1 MSRRAF
7 LRPVPLR
14 LLALLALLAA
24 PLWLGA
30 CGVSG
35 TGSGYPPPT
44 VGSSY
49 DPYPAGD
56 DADAADAADEV
67 GAESAD
73 VEEAAPAEADA
84 ASDSAAEA
92 EGEAEGEGAAAAP
105 GDLGGRLLVV
115 GTDASYPPFE
125 TVDDSGA
132 IVGFDPD
139 LMNAICQLANC
150 VPEFRSTAWDGIFA
164 ALAAGEFDALM
175 SAITILPER
184 EAESGATFTRPYYQ
198 VGQVILAHQDSAL
211 ASLADLPAAIVG
223 VQTGTTGDLAA
234 TEDAGVPEANMRR
247 FDSNALAVQALLN
260 RDVDAVVSDDPTALN
275 YQQAHPEELRIVGEP
290 FTVEQY
296 GILVRDDEP
305 EVLAALNQAIERLQ
319 DSGVIEGLEASWI
332 QSAAE

>member
-7 LRPVPLR
+7 DRPVPLR
-14 LLALLALLAA
+14 QLALLALLAA

-35 TGSGYPPPT
+35 TSSGYPPPT
-44 VGSSY
+44 ADTTY
-49 DPYPAGD
+49 DPYPAAG
-56 DADAADAADEV
+56 DADAEDAAAEV
-67 GAESAD
+67 EAESAA
-73 VEEAAPAEADA
+73 VEEAAPADEDAAADA
-84 ASDSAAEA
+84 
-92 EGEAEGEGAAAAP
+92 GGEGAAAAP

-198 VGQVILAHQDSAL
+198 VGQVILAHQDSAVS
-211 ASLADLPAAIVG
+211 SLADLPAAIVG

-234 TEDAGVPEANMRR
+234 TEDAGVPEASMRR

-275 YQQAHPEELRIVGEP
+275 YQQAHPDELRIVGEP

-319 DSGVIEGLEASWI
+319 DGGVIEDLEATWI
-332 QSAAE
+332 QSSAE